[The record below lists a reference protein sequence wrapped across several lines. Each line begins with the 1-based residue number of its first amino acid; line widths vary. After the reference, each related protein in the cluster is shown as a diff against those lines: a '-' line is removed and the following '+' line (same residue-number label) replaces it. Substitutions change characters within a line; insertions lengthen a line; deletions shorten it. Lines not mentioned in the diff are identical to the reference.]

1 MMSALRKKMESN
13 SGLPPSILEMRAFWD
28 QMAGTVQTWAAKTT
42 NLEAFCEV
50 KVRKVLP
57 AHLVNDLFNEDLE
70 FLFAAGPDTGPCVIL
85 WDQALV
91 AQSAARRFD
100 DDIETIAASSK
111 VFLKLACE
119 ASAVNLCEKI
129 STDVLWQDSAPAL
142 GTPDGFVPA
151 ENIFIGDGEYLHVRF
166 EIVLGKKVT
175 GIGMLFPIDSIRACA
190 EKRWKAL
197 TGPRDG
203 SGASSHRALRK
214 SVRTSSITVNAV
226 LDQLTMSVGQCS
238 RLDVGQILP
247 LENADPKFLRLSTET
262 IKGPLDIAEGE
273 MGIWKEAR
281 AVKLSSAVSDAF
293 LRNVADL

>member
-28 QMAGTVQTWAAKTT
+28 QLAGVVQTWAAKTT
-42 NLEAFCEV
+42 NLEAFCEI

-57 AHLVNDLFNEDLE
+57 AHVANDLFGEDLE
-70 FLFAAGPDTGPCVIL
+70 FIFATNSKTGPCAIF

-91 AQSAARRFD
+91 AQCAARRFD

-119 ASAVNLCEKI
+119 ASAVSLCEKI
-129 STDVLWQDSAPAL
+129 STDVLLQESAPGL
-142 GTPDGFVPA
+142 GAPEGFVPA
-151 ENIFIGDGEYLHVRF
+151 ENIFIGNGEYLHVRF

-175 GIGMLFPIDSIRACA
+175 GIGMLFPVDTIRACA

-197 TGPRDG
+197 TGARDG
-203 SGASSHRALRK
+203 SGASSHTALRK
-214 SVRTSSITVNAV
+214 SVRTSSITVSAV
-226 LDQLTMSVGQCS
+226 LDQVTMSVGQCS
-238 RLDVGQILP
+238 RLNIGQVLP
-247 LENADPKFLRLSTET
+247 LENADPKYLRLSTET
-262 IKGPLDIAEGE
+262 LKGPLDIAQGE

-281 AVKLSSAVSDAF
+281 AVKLSSAVSDEF
-293 LRNVADL
+293 LRNIADL